1 MKPAAGRIKKV
12 YYGLPMLSTDSALP
26 QTARKATATSRMA
39 VTVQSGGADPRDRE
53 ATGETPPL
61 GASTAVSW
69 RWRGG
74 EGAKESRLD
83 RRHGTSPRGLL
94 PGGHDRV
101 RQTWASRDKLTPFVR
116 KIWK

>member
-39 VTVQSGGADPRDRE
+39 VTVRSGGADPRARK
-53 ATGETPPL
+53 ATCETPPP

-69 RWRGG
+69 RWWGG
-74 EGAKESRLD
+74 EGAEESRLD

-101 RQTWASRDKLTPFVR
+101 RQTWAFRDKWVAFR
-116 KIWK
+116 GKIWK

>member
-1 MKPAAGRIKKV
+1 
-12 YYGLPMLSTDSALP
+12 MLSTDSALP

-39 VTVQSGGADPRDRE
+39 VTVRSGGADPRARK
-53 ATGETPPL
+53 ATCETPPP

-94 PGGHDRV
+94 PGGHDWV
-101 RQTWASRDKLTPFVR
+101 RQTWASRGKLTPFGGE
-116 KIWK
+116 IWK

>member
-1 MKPAAGRIKKV
+1 VKTAAGRINKKV
-12 YYGLPMLSTDSALP
+12 YYGLPMLSADSALP

-39 VTVQSGGADPRDRE
+39 VTVRSGGADPRARK
-53 ATGETPPL
+53 ATCETPPP

-83 RRHGTSPRGLL
+83 RRHGTSSQGLL
-94 PGGHDRV
+94 PGVSRCNT
-101 RQTWASRDKLTPFVR
+101 TWQSYTVCT
-116 KIWK
+116 